1 MRIELD
7 EWASQGREVHRAAEL
22 LAQGGVLA
30 IPTDSGYALACDL
43 HNTKAIRKIYD
54 LKQSPRSHPLS
65 IILANVDDVG
75 RYTSYVSSLA
85 YRTMRRLLPG
95 PYTFILDAG
104 PEIPKRMQ
112 KKRSTIGIRVPGAE
126 IPRRLAEQLGR
137 PLVCTS
143 LRREDEEDGNSFV
156 VDPIDI
162 ERRFLGSIAAVVDGG
177 IGIENPTTVV
187 DMTSEPFELLRE
199 GQGSSALFGGAV

>member
-1 MRIELD
+1 VRIEID

-22 LAQGGVLA
+22 LAEGGVLA
-30 IPTDSGYALACDL
+30 IPTDSGYALVCDL
-43 HNTKAIRKIYD
+43 HQIKAIQQLYD
-54 LKQSPRSHPLS
+54 LKQTPRRHPLS

-126 IPRRLAEQLGR
+126 IPRRLAAELGR

-143 LRREDEEDGNSFV
+143 LRHEEGHENTFITNPV
-156 VDPIDI
+156 DI
-162 ERRFLGSIAAVVDGG
+162 ERRFLDRIAAVVDGG

-187 DMTSEPFELLRE
+187 DMTSEPFNLLRE
-199 GQGSSALFGGAV
+199 GQGSIELFRGY

>member
-22 LAQGGVLA
+22 LAGGGVLA

-43 HNTKAIRKIYD
+43 HSNTAIQRLHA
-54 LKQSPRSHPLS
+54 LKQSPKSHPLS
-65 IILANVDDVG
+65 IIMSDVDQVG

-112 KKRSTIGIRVPGAE
+112 KKRSTIGVRVPGAE
-126 IPRRLAEQLGR
+126 IPRRLAEELGR

-143 LRREDEEDGNSFV
+143 LRREDEDGGSFV
-156 VDPIDI
+156 IDPVDI
-162 ERRFLGSIAAVVDGG
+162 ERRFLDRLAAVVDGG
-177 IGIENPTTVV
+177 LGLENPTTVV

-199 GQGSSALFGGAV
+199 GQGSVELFRDSR

>member
-1 MRIELD
+1 MRIEID
-7 EWASQGREVHRAAEL
+7 EWASQGREVHRAVTL
-22 LAQGGVLA
+22 LADGGVLA
-30 IPTDSGYALACDL
+30 IPTDSGYALVCDL
-43 HNTKAIRKIYD
+43 HSNKAIERIYD

-65 IILANVDDVG
+65 IILAEADDVG

-104 PEIPKRMQ
+104 PEIPKRMH
-112 KKRSTIGIRVPGAE
+112 KKRKTIGIRVPAAA
-126 IPRRLAEQLGR
+126 IPTRLAEELGR

-143 LRREDEEDGNSFV
+143 LRQPNEDQESFV
-156 VDPIDI
+156 TDPLEI
-162 ERRFLGSIAAVVDGG
+162 EQNYLGRLDAVIDGG

-187 DMTSEPFELLRE
+187 DLSSEPFEVLRR
-199 GQGSSALFGGAV
+199 GQGSVELFEDEP

>member
-1 MRIELD
+1 VRIEID

-22 LAQGGVLA
+22 LAEGGVLA
-30 IPTDSGYALACDL
+30 IPTDSGYALVCDL
-43 HNTKAIRKIYD
+43 HQIKAIRQLYE
-54 LKQSPRSHPLS
+54 LKQTPRSHPLS

-126 IPRRLAEQLGR
+126 IPRRLAEELGR

-143 LRREDEEDGNSFV
+143 LRHEEGHENTFIT
-156 VDPIDI
+156 DPIDI
-162 ERRFLGSIAAVVDGG
+162 ERRFLDRIAAVVDGG

-199 GQGSSALFGGAV
+199 GQGSIELFGGY